1 MLAAARYAPG
11 VAGTLHVIGSLMVD
25 RVMRVGALPRPGET
39 VTARGAQVLPGGKGA
54 NQAAAAALAGARV
67 RMCGRTG
74 AEGRFVVDALAA
86 RGVDVTAIRTD
97 DPVAGSAAVTVA
109 DGGQNA
115 IVIAPESNAR
125 LALEDVE
132 RFLEAARPGELILLQ
147 NECAHLEACVELA
160 ARAGLRTW
168 LNAAPANASLEG
180 LSLETLAGL
189 VVNETEAEALSGHA
203 EPGRALGELAPLLP
217 HGAVVV
223 TLGPGGA
230 MALERG
236 HLLEFRGHRVNA
248 VDTVGCGDAFVGAML
263 ATLASGGPL
272 DRAIMRGNA
281 AGAIAATREGAMPSL
296 PSASEIDALLATL
309 AA

>member
-1 MLAAARYAPG
+1 MAK
-11 VAGTLHVIGSLMVD
+11 LMVHRNILKAFHKLPSKVQK
-25 RVMRVGALPRPGET
+25 RVSELIEEFQHDPQSPAIGMHPLSGTMLDPKV
-39 VTARGAQVLPGGKGA
+39 
-54 NQAAAAALAGARV
+54 
-67 RMCGRTG
+67 
-74 AEGRFVVDALAA
+74 
-86 RGVDVTAIRTD
+86 RGVTKL
-97 DPVAGSAAVTVA
+97 P
-109 DGGQNA
+109 DGYRA

-132 RFLEAARPGELILLQ
+132 RFLAAARPGELLLLQ

-168 LNAAPANASLEG
+168 LNAAPANDALAG

-217 HGAVVV
+217 RGTVVV

-230 MALERG
+230 IAWERG

-296 PSASEIDALLATL
+296 PSASEIDALVATL
-309 AA
+309 GA